1 MNFFRK
7 ATGILL
13 LVTLLSAPV
22 AATAAQPSAGNVQ
35 AAYVNMQRVLESDS
49 SYQNAIQ
56 DLEQYRE
63 DLRQRIQSQRKEL
76 QKMRQ
81 NLKKEGSLLSQQ
93 QRRKKQ
99 QQMARKMQ
107 ALQQRAQQ
115 SQQQL
120 QIKKQELL
128 APVLK
133 KIDPV
138 VREVAKENGYNV
150 IYSYGRS
157 DNPNVLWVDDEL
169 NITQQIIDRLEAQ
182 G

>member
-1 MNFFRK
+1 MNLFRK
-7 ATGILL
+7 IAGMCLI
-13 LVTLLSAPV
+13 VTLLVAPV
-22 AATAAQPSAGNVQ
+22 AVTAAQPNAGNVK

-56 DLEQYRE
+56 DLEQYRK
-63 DLRQRIQSQRKEL
+63 DLKNRIQSQREEL
-76 QKMRQ
+76 QKMRE
-81 NLKKEGSLLSQQ
+81 NLKEEGSLLSEQ
-93 QRRKKQ
+93 QRKKKQ
-99 QQMARKMQ
+99 QKMAQQMQ

-115 SQQQL
+115 SQQEL
-120 QIKKQELL
+120 QMKKQELL

-138 VREVAKENGYNV
+138 VREVAEENGYNV

-169 NITQQIIDRLEAQ
+169 NITEQIIERLDSQE
-182 G
+182 

>member
-1 MNFFRK
+1 MKILRK
-7 ATGILL
+7 AAGVFLVVLL
-13 LVTLLSAPV
+13 MSAPV
-22 AATAAQPSAGNVQ
+22 AVRSAQPNAGNVK
-35 AAYVNMQRVLESDS
+35 AAYVNMQRVLDSDS

-63 DLRQRIQSQRKEL
+63 DLKNRIQSRRKEL
-76 QKMRQ
+76 QEMRQ
-81 NLKKEGSLLSQQ
+81 NLKEEGSLLSKQ
-93 QRRKKQ
+93 QRQKKQ

-120 QIKKQELL
+120 QMKKQELL

-138 VREVAKENGYNV
+138 LREVAEENGYNV

-169 NITQQIIDRLEAQ
+169 NITEQIIERLDSQE
-182 G
+182 